1 VSTTDLH
8 EIIADQ
14 SGCAVIS
21 LIVRIFYNNRIISG
35 GSDIVGNLILHIL
48 DYDENELSKMKVI
61 VYNMSGDK
69 AGSYFMQAVLE
80 CCDITTYISIVQNAV
95 SNNAID
101 YIKDNFGN
109 FVIQSILK
117 RLSSELESNDK
128 NNRSDND

>member
-1 VSTTDLH
+1 MCFDVPPKFHEVLKSCVSLLQDVSTTDLH

-61 VYNMSGDK
+61 V
-69 AGSYFMQAVLE
+69 
-80 CCDITTYISIVQNAV
+80 
-95 SNNAID
+95 
-101 YIKDNFGN
+101 
-109 FVIQSILK
+109 
-117 RLSSELESNDK
+117 
-128 NNRSDND
+128 